1 MTIHKAQGSEFD
13 RVLVLLPAQPG
24 RGLTREGLYTAI
36 TRARRAV
43 MISAGPEALANAIRT
58 PTRRVS
64 GLRDRLAEALARE
77 TAQAPSPAQPHGT

>member
-1 MTIHKAQGSEFD
+1 M
-13 RVLVLLPAQPG
+13 LVLLPAQPG